1 MNRAFGSGSDVLR
14 RVDALAEAALKLAR
28 TAPSGRLGL
37 ARAADAIESEWLP
50 GRWRACLAPELS
62 AAREAMCVPL
72 GARDVERALRSAWG
86 GKPTDELDDLDPE
99 PVAVTPIAQVHRGVL
114 DGAPVAV
121 KVLRPRIAPG
131 VRQDLALL
139 DALVR
144 PLADAFPATDA
155 RAVISELSERVLEE
169 LDLEHEAAVQRRFH
183 RALRDHPAFAV
194 AQPHTRL
201 AHENVLVTDWLEGTP
216 IAQAPDPD
224 GAAAQLVRFAIGATR
239 FGTVLA
245 ALHLDDALVLP
256 DGRLAILDFG
266 ASRALEPGRADGA
279 LEALDAFI
287 ARDGECLGVAL
298 EALGHLPA
306 DHGPAA
312 LDLALHALGDLAGP
326 GPARLDSDAVC
337 AARDRLLDEP
347 DALGGLLAAGT
358 LPPHDLWPL
367 RGLGQL
373 FAVVARVG
381 ATGDWFALSRD
392 ALADGWAA

>member
-1 MNRAFGSGSDVLR
+1 MRSAIRPSVLVTVSAHEAERGGEDSACATAMMAASSGNTAPTVFAQASADMNRAFGSGSDVLR

-50 GRWRACLAPELS
+50 GRWRARLAPELS

-72 GARDVERALRSAWG
+72 GARDIERALRSAWG

-144 PLADAFPATDA
+144 PLTDAFPATDA

-169 LDLEHEAAVQRRFH
+169 LDLEHEAAVQRRFP

-201 AHENVLVTDWLEGTP
+201 AHENVLVTEWLEGTP
-216 IAQAPDPD
+216 FAQAPDPD

-245 ALHLDDALVLP
+245 A
-256 DGRLAILDFG
+256 
-266 ASRALEPGRADGA
+266 
-279 LEALDAFI
+279 
-287 ARDGECLGVAL
+287 
-298 EALGHLPA
+298 
-306 DHGPAA
+306 
-312 LDLALHALGDLAGP
+312 
-326 GPARLDSDAVC
+326 
-337 AARDRLLDEP
+337 
-347 DALGGLLAAGT
+347 
-358 LPPHDLWPL
+358 
-367 RGLGQL
+367 
-373 FAVVARVG
+373 
-381 ATGDWFALSRD
+381 
-392 ALADGWAA
+392 